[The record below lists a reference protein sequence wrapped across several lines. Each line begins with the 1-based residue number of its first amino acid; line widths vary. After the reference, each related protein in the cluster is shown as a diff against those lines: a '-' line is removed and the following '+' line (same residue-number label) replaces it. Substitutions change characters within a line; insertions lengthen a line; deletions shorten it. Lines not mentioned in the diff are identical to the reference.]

1 MYMSNLSGNIKYWSQ
16 ILTLPLY
23 WLSHLMPRDK
33 NIWVFGSTFG
43 KRFADNPRYFY
54 LYMTEQ
60 KSDKIK
66 AVWISKN
73 KTVIELLRQQG
84 YNAYYLYTLGGI
96 YYSLRAK
103 VYLYDNYS
111 KDICF
116 LLSGG
121 AKKINMWHGV
131 PLKKINMDNIFD
143 KVRHPENQ
151 LQKAKWFLRRLSDEK
166 PSHYVLTTSEYLRP
180 IFSSAFATQNV
191 IVEGYP
197 RNDVLIGGIKKNI
210 LSEIENYTINTIK
223 DKKKDHKI
231 ILYMPT
237 FRDSEKKFFDI
248 MDMKVFNKYLE
259 DNHFFFCVKLHPKSK
274 LREQFANLAS
284 DHIFVI
290 DPLADPYSFLAE
302 TDLLLT
308 DYSSIYFDY
317 LYLNKPIIFFNYDLK
332 EYLSGSRELYF
343 NYEDMTPGIKVSD
356 MKGLMA
362 AMKEEDCYAWEREFI
377 RDKIFEEPLE
387 YTSERLYHHIK
398 QIL

>member
-1 MYMSNLSGNIKYWSQ
+1 MSNLSGNIKYWSQ

-73 KTVIELLRQQG
+73 KTVIELLRQHG

-143 KVRHPENQ
+143 KVRHPENK
-151 LQKAKWFLRRLSDEK
+151 LQKAKWYLRRLSDEK

-180 IFSSAFATQNV
+180 IFSSAFATENV

-197 RNDVLIGGIKKNI
+197 RNDVLIGGIKRNI
-210 LSEIENYTINTIK
+210 LSVIENDTIKTIK
-223 DKKKDHKI
+223 DKKEDHKI

-237 FRDSEKKFFDI
+237 FRESEKEFFNI

-259 DNHFFFCVKLHPKSK
+259 ENHFLFCVKLHPKSK
-274 LREQFANLAS
+274 LREQFANLIS
-284 DHIFVI
+284 NNIIVI
-290 DPLADPYSFLAE
+290 DPFADPYSFLAE
-302 TDLLLT
+302 TDLLIT

-317 LYLNKPIIFFNYDLK
+317 LYLNKPIIFFNYDLN
-332 EYLSGSRELYF
+332 EYLSESRELYF

-377 RDKIFEEPLE
+377 RNKIFEEPLE